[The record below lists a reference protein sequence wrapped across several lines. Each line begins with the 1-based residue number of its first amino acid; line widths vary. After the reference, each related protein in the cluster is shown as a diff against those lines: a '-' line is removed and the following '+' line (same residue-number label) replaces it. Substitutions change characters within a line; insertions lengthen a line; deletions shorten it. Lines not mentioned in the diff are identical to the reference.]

1 MIKLQKNYEIVL
13 NEEQARQ
20 LFNLLQM
27 EKSREGLTINGQ
39 YSDLRELCDE
49 LKSIFN
55 AGIR

>member
-1 MIKLQKNYEIVL
+1 MIELSRNYKITL
-13 NEEQARQ
+13 SEEQARQ

-27 EKSREGLTINGQ
+27 EKSRDGLAINGQ